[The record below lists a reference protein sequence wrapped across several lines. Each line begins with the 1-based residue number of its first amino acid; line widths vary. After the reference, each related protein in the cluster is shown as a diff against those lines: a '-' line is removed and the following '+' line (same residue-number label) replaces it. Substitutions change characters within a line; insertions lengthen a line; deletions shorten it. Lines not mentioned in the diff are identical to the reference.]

1 MGKSWKGDNAWKY
14 KKDKNFQKKQKQ
26 KHPHMPLKSVDPY
39 PNDRY
44 MTSATDDILGDSGH
58 HPLQDMM

>member
-26 KHPHMPLKSVDPY
+26 KQKGKQMFPIKESDIPNSPFDDPPEY
-39 PNDRY
+39 HE
-44 MTSATDDILGDSGH
+44 SFA
-58 HPLQDMM
+58 

>member
-26 KHPHMPLKSVDPY
+26 KHKGQKPVAY
-39 PNDRY
+39 PPSEFIPEYD
-44 MTSATDDILGDSGH
+44 TSAVH
-58 HPLQDMM
+58 EM